1 MPLTLAELKLA
12 LIVPSF
18 APTSPPT
25 KSLPV
30 MLPPVKLKLRIEP
43 VAAKYA
49 IKPTLLAVG
58 RLIVSPE
65 MVCPRPFNWP

>member
-49 IKPTLLAVG
+49 IKPMVDLPDETGYDDVG
-58 RLIVSPE
+58 S
-65 MVCPRPFNWP
+65 